1 MECIKKTDS
10 SVVIVYKHLANQFG
24 WPWSYEVFQTI
35 TLEDNNIFFE
45 LEISNKSNNPMP
57 FGFGIHPYFNFN
69 DKVKLKFYAEKESN
83 LYSTY

>member
-10 SVVIVYKHLANQFG
+10 SAELFMSIYNKFG
-24 WPWSYEVFQTI
+24 CRGLMIFQTI
-35 TLEDNNIFFE
+35 TEDNNIFFE

-69 DKVKLKFYAEKESN
+69 DKVK
-83 LYSTY
+83 